1 MFGVNRQVYYR
12 RLKAVKRRKSRAVKV
27 LELVESIRIRMPKI
41 GTRKLYFMLEED
53 LKPLRVGRDM
63 LFRILN
69 ANHMFIKP
77 TRRYH
82 ITTNSHHRFRKHK
95 NLIENVVPDK
105 PEQIWVSDITYV
117 GNRENPMYLALITD
131 AYSKQIMGHDLSNS
145 LDLSG
150 SLRALKMAIKKR
162 KYRKNVFTHHS
173 DRGLQYCS
181 NQYQDILN
189 RNKIKCSMTE
199 SYDPYANAIAERVNG
214 ILKAEFIGYKNN
226 ESIETMGK
234 LVRNSIQIYNQQRPH
249 FSCFYKTPNQMHMQN
264 SIKIKTYKNKYP
276 SKHVFT
282 GI

>member
-53 LKPLRVGRDM
+53 LKLLRVGRDM
-63 LFRILN
+63 LFRILK
-69 ANHMFIKP
+69 ANHMLIKP

-162 KYRKNVFTHHS
+162 KYKNNVVTHHS

-181 NQYQDILN
+181 NQYQNILN
-189 RNKIKCSMTE
+189 RNNIKCSMTE

-234 LVRNSIQIYNQQRPH
+234 LVRNSIEIYNQQRPH
-249 FSCFYKTPNQMHMQN
+249 FS
-264 SIKIKTYKNKYP
+264 
-276 SKHVFT
+276 
-282 GI
+282 